1 MLRALLVTA
10 ITGVIGTLVMVYF
23 VDGFLG
29 KVFPKAFA
37 GFLGIFGVG
46 RADAFGI
53 YSRFIGENRPFIAL
67 LIFLVLFFIVFY
79 LALSSIAGYFEDIE
93 KCIENIDNG
102 IQDPVHLI
110 DELKPV
116 EDKLNSLKSN
126 LSQRTRENEESEKKK
141 SDLILFLAHDLKTPL
156 TSIIA
161 YLTRLDADP
170 EMDKEERVKYIHI
183 ALEKSIRL
191 NELIREFFE
200 IARFNLNKIELSKE
214 VINLSMMLEQLSD
227 ELYAVLAQKRMTC
240 EVHTDED
247 IMIYGDPDK
256 LARVFDNLLRNAVNY
271 SYKGTSISIVAREV
285 GDWIE
290 IEFSNTGD
298 TIPEENLKTIFEKFY
313 RMDSARSSETGGA
326 GLGLAIAKQ
335 IVEAHEGRITAMSQ
349 DGETKFIVVLP
360 QEEKEARKKKEKE
373 LQKKIRD
380 AIKKEKIHVQQ

>member
-1 MLRALLVTA
+1 MKNRRNKRTRLQKYKKLKLSIMLRALLVTA

-256 LARVFDNLLRNAVNY
+256 LARVFDNVLRNAVNY
-271 SYKGTSISIVAREV
+271 SVEGGEVEIEAAREDGWVVISIRNE
-285 GDWIE
+285 GLE
-290 IEFSNTGD
+290 
-298 TIPEENLKTIFEKFY
+298 IPEQELARIFQKFY
-313 RMDSARSSETGGA
+313 RLDAARSSRTGGA
-326 GLGLAIAKQ
+326 GLGLAIAKE
-335 IVEAHEGRITAMSQ
+335 IVEAHGGAIRAESNGRKTAFVIS
-349 DGETKFIVVLP
+349 LP
-360 QEEKEARKKKEKE
+360 AR
-373 LQKKIRD
+373 D
-380 AIKKEKIHVQQ
+380 